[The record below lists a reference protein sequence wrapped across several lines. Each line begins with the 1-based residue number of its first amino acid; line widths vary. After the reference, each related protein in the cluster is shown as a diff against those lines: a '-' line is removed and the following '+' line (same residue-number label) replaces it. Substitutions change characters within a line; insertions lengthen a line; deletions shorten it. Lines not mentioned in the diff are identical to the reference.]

1 DKYQWFSAPEHLTST
16 ASYKSLDNGA
26 FVYRHIF
33 MDEFQEEFNV
43 KPIQFPNETEEYIH
57 QSISASSERYAPYIS
72 SFKKRVE
79 EGTYV
84 DDGSVYVR
92 WVNDDV
98 RYGMFAGKD
107 FKPGDVIGIY
117 AGLITPSS
125 NDLEYEYIRKHNLT
139 FRLKNETE
147 EYIHQS
153 ISASSERYAPY
164 ISSFKKRVEEG
175 TYVDD
180 GSVYV
185 RWVNDDV
192 RYGMFAGKDF
202 KPGDVIGI
210 YAGLITPSSNDLEYA
225 WEYNYLV
232 DVKDEDGE
240 KIAVCIDG
248 KHSGNYMRFA
258 NHRDDNQNG
267 GQLYVVHDDMWN
279 VVYTA
284 HTHIK
289 THEQIFVNYGQAY
302 WNIVIVVNSDDGDES
317 VEANFF

>member
-1 DKYQWFSAPEHLTST
+1 MPKKHNNSIRKPDKNFNFKEVTITFSPITVLLFILTILSAIYSYDKYYKNQATCQVVVPIGQDDKYQWFSAPEYLTST

-43 KPIQFPNETEEYIH
+43 RPIQFPIIDPILKEYISKHNLMFRLKNETEEYIYK
-57 QSISASSERYAPYIS
+57 AVLTPSERYAPFIS

-117 AGLITPSS
+117 AG
-125 NDLEYEYIRKHNLT
+125 
-139 FRLKNETE
+139 
-147 EYIHQS
+147 
-153 ISASSERYAPY
+153 
-164 ISSFKKRVEEG
+164 
-175 TYVDD
+175 
-180 GSVYV
+180 
-185 RWVNDDV
+185 
-192 RYGMFAGKDF
+192 
-202 KPGDVIGI
+202 VII
-210 YAGLITPSSNDLEYA
+210 PSSNDLEYA

-232 DVKDEDGE
+232 DVKDDNGR
-240 KIAVCIDG
+240 KIPVCIDG
-248 KHSGNYMRFA
+248 KYSGNYMRFA
-258 NHRDDNQNG
+258 NHRDANQNG

-279 VVYTA
+279 VLYTA

-289 THEQIFVNYGQAY
+289 AHEQIFVNYGQAY
-302 WNIVIVVNSDDGDES
+302 WNSRKKYNL
-317 VEANFF
+317 

>member
-1 DKYQWFSAPEHLTST
+1 MPKKHNNSISKPNKNFNFKEVTITFSPITVLLFILTILSAIYNYDKYYKNQETCQIVVPIEHDDKYQWFSAPEHLTST

-43 KPIQFPNETEEYIH
+43 KPIQFPNETEGYIY
-57 QSISASSERYAPYIS
+57 QSISASSERYAPSIS
-72 SFKKRVE
+72 SLKKRVE

-84 DDGSVYVR
+84 DDGSVYIR

-117 AGLITPSS
+117 AG
-125 NDLEYEYIRKHNLT
+125 
-139 FRLKNETE
+139 
-147 EYIHQS
+147 
-153 ISASSERYAPY
+153 
-164 ISSFKKRVEEG
+164 V
-175 TYVDD
+175 
-180 GSVYV
+180 
-185 RWVNDDV
+185 
-192 RYGMFAGKDF
+192 
-202 KPGDVIGI
+202 
-210 YAGLITPSSNDLEYA
+210 ITPSSNDLEYA

-232 DVKDEDGE
+232 DVKDEDGK

-267 GQLYVVHDDMWN
+267 GQLYIVHDDMWN